1 MSSSGRKYPSG
12 GHKSKKKE
20 ADEEKDALSG
30 FLFKYYKSDT
40 STPKNPDEL
49 AIVLAGGQTN
59 GNQEDDGHTRTEGN
73 VDVNM
78 DDSNV
83 SDHEPI
89 FNSSTAES
97 TSVD

>member
-12 GHKSKKKE
+12 SQKRKKKKK
-20 ADEEKDALSG
+20 ADDEKEALSG
-30 FLFKYYKSDT
+30 SLFNYY
-40 STPKNPDEL
+40 TPSNPDEL
-49 AIVLAGGQTN
+49 AIVLAGDRTDCN
-59 GNQEDDGHTRTEGN
+59 PEDDGHTPTEGD